1 MAQKKAHEVE
11 AWLRRPDDRMRV
23 VLVYGPDRGL
33 VSERAR
39 RFAEQAAV
47 PLDDPFSVVR
57 LDASECEQ
65 QPGRL
70 LDEARTVPM
79 FSDRRLVWIRGA
91 ANQKTVA
98 SEIAIL
104 AAEPPADALILVEA
118 GDLRKGSALRSTVE
132 KAEAAMALPCYAD
145 DGRGID
151 AVIDDELGKAGLG
164 ISLEARQLLKSS
176 LGGDRLATR
185 GELEKL
191 ALFCMGRNSVELEDV
206 RALIGDVSGLGAD
219 EAVDAVLEGRLA
231 EFDRIYARLIAG
243 GSQPFLIL
251 SAAMRQFQALQ
262 LMRQGME
269 KNGHSASVAVNGA
282 RPPVFFA
289 RKKLVETAL
298 QRWSGDALARALE
311 RLQMT
316 VLRTRQR
323 PEVAPSLTRQVL
335 LGLAVESARAR

>member
-11 AWLRRPDDRMRV
+11 AWLKRPDDRMRV

-39 RFAEQAAV
+39 RFAEKAGV
-47 PLDDPFSVVR
+47 SLDDPFSTVR

-70 LDEARTVPM
+70 LDEALTVPM
-79 FSDRRLVWIRGA
+79 FSDRRLVWVRGA
-91 ANQKTVA
+91 ANQKAVA

-118 GDLRKGSALRSTVE
+118 GDLRKGSALRSAVE
-132 KAEAAMALPCYAD
+132 KAGAAIALPCYAD
-145 DGRGID
+145 DGRDID

-164 ISLEARQLLKSS
+164 ITLEARQMLKTS

-191 ALFCMGRNSVELEDV
+191 ALYCMGKNSVEVEDV
-206 RALIGDVSGLGAD
+206 QTLTGDVSGLGAD
-219 EAVDAVLEGRLA
+219 EAVDAILTGKPA
-231 EFDRIYARLIAG
+231 EFDRIYARLLAG

-251 SAAMRQFQALQ
+251 SAAMRQFQAIQ
-262 LMRQGME
+262 LMRQSME
-269 KNGHSASVAVNGA
+269 KKGLSASAAVNGA
-282 RPPVFFA
+282 RPPIFFA
-289 RKKLVETAL
+289 RKRFVETAL
-298 QRWSGDALARALE
+298 QRWSSDALAGALE
-311 RLQMT
+311 RLQRA

-323 PEVAPSLTRQVL
+323 PEVAGSLARQVL
-335 LGLAVESARAR
+335 LGLTLERARAG